1 MKKRIVSSIM
11 CLAML
16 LSLLPGAVFAT
27 EPAENTED
35 TGTSNAPE
43 IYSVG
48 YAEKS
53 ADARTQ
59 IAKEMA
65 AAKNDNSTSTAG
77 NDADD
82 QTMWVIFKNLDQ
94 KTTYNIKLTK
104 SGTEVKL
111 SDDSIKANKSGPG
124 GAGFTTS
131 TGYCAVYWTFNQEAN
146 KTNGSVMASGIEV
159 GDYVIQLQKAS
170 AAASAEETGDT
181 TTTAKFE
188 DVDSVKQTC
197 GIGSIT
203 IKSSDTDN
211 AAKPTFYKADTE
223 VTLTTPTAPEG
234 KVFDKWVASGGAS
247 APDSSGKVTVGK
259 TAVTYTAQWKDAPV
273 PTVTV
278 VPAPLHDQSN
288 RVPDNDLCSGYSVT
302 QPDKDNKIVVSASNV
317 RLHKNAD
324 SPASYGYW
332 TGVQFKAPAGYT
344 VKYQEGSEWKTDVDN
359 GSYVS
364 LYSDFDKKPA
374 DDKTSK
380 ITIGLFKATQ
390 EAGDAETPAAPVSS
404 VEYTIDFSGV
414 TAKPST
420 ATLGYTAVA
429 DKNVVSDCAP
439 ETIWVEFDE
448 PVRPGWLWFDITDPD
463 GVVYGI
469 AGSSNEMNESG
480 NKLPTKQAWSFQNS
494 AQFEAW
500 PQGTDGQAVAKG
512 VKTGEYTVVGYY
524 VASDGNA
531 PTERPEN
538 LTSLKKIVDGKVSV
552 VAPVKDVKVAEPA
565 APKVDVTGVNPS
577 DIQTVTNALKNVAVE
592 NDSQGVLQNAANT
605 SASTTSSKAD
615 YSKQNAAEKLNKALN
630 INDATEANVN
640 IVYQPYLAVKATAY
654 NGNNKTLTVDITP
667 KCHVLATKENGTNDL
682 KFEEESGNNAV
693 KLGDEPLTVTTPIK
707 LQIGLPT
714 NFVTNS
720 GSGYPDVY
728 VQHKGYEYT
737 ATVSAVTNQNST
749 VEGLL
754 ATFINPHG
762 FSTFTVTSTPKTVAK
777 IGDNSYTT
785 LKAAVEAAKDGD
797 TITLV
802 KDTDEKD
809 ISAKIDSKKTLDF
822 VLGGSLSSPVTVKI
836 NGIEITI
843 PVGKK
848 VTQEFGK
855 SEGNNPGNGGSGG
868 SGGVSNNVTIEKAT
882 NGKVTVTPTAPSKGA
897 TVTINLTP
905 DDGYQ
910 VGTVTVIDK
919 DGNTIELTKVSDTKY
934 TFTMPDGK
942 VNVKATFTKVEEPVE
957 PDEPFVDI
965 SKSDYFY
972 DAVIWAVDQ
981 GITTGDGVNTFSPNK
996 SCTRAQMVTFLWRAA
1011 GSPTAAGDNP
1021 FTDVAA
1027 GEYYTDAVLWA
1038 VSKGITNGT
1047 GVDTFSP
1054 NATVSRGQTV
1064 TFLYRYAGSP
1074 AVNGGESFSDVVTTD
1089 YFANAVQ
1096 WAVANGIT
1104 YGDGVNTFSPAKDCT
1119 RGQIVTFMYRQMAE

>member
-16 LSLLPGAVFAT
+16 LSLLPGAAFAAST
-27 EPAENTED
+27 TPEPKIE
-35 TGTSNAPE
+35 
-43 IYSVG
+43 SVG
-48 YAEKS
+48 YAELGATANTEITTALNAARGDQ
-53 ADARTQ
+53 ADTNN
-59 IAKEMA
+59 A
-65 AAKNDNSTSTAG
+65 ANVTDCDK
-77 NDADD
+77 
-82 QTMWVIFKNLDQ
+82 QTMWAILTGLDTKNQYQFTLKHGSDTITISEDQ
-94 KTTYNIKLTK
+94 AKTGKI
-104 SGTEVKL
+104 
-111 SDDSIKANKSGPG
+111 GPG
-124 GAGFTTS
+124 LPVTVTEGQKGVI
-131 TGYCAVYWTFNQEAN
+131 GIYWTFNQNAD
-146 KTNGSVMASGIEV
+146 KTNGTVASKAIAV
-159 GDYVIQLQKAS
+159 GDYIFQLQVGKPTPS
-170 AAASAEETGDT
+170 EKT
-181 TTTAKFE
+181 TDFE
-188 DVDSVKQTC
+188 DVQGATKTLSIGSVK
-197 GIGSIT
+197 IG
-203 IKSSDTDN
+203 TDGVE
-211 AAKPTFYKADTE
+211 TFYKQGTV
-223 VTLTTPTAPEG
+223 VTLTPPASEGG
-234 KVFDKWVASGGAS
+234 KVFDGWKASDNSTVPAS
-247 APDSSGKVTVGK
+247 NQITVGK

-302 QPDKDNKIVVSASNV
+302 QPDKNNKIVVSASNV

-344 VKYQEGSEWKTDVDN
+344 VKYQENGAWKTDVDD

-374 DDKTSK
+374 NNKTSK
-380 ITIGLFKATQ
+380 ITIGLFKAAQ
-390 EAGDAETPAAPVSS
+390 KAGEEETSAEPVSS

-469 AGSSNEMNESG
+469 AASSNELKG
-480 NKLPTKQAWSFQNS
+480 KLPTKQAWSFQNS
-494 AQFEAW
+494 KQFEAW
-500 PQGTDGQAVAKG
+500 PQGTDGQGVAEG

-524 VASDGNA
+524 FASDGSA
-531 PTERPEN
+531 PTQRPGD
-538 LTSLKKIVDGKVSV
+538 LASLKKIVDGKVSV

-565 APKVDVTGVNPS
+565 APKVDATGVDSN
-577 DIQTVTNALKNVAVE
+577 DVEIVTNALKNVAVE
-592 NDSQGVLQNAANT
+592 NDSKGVLQNAANT

-615 YSKQNAAEKLNKALN
+615 YSKQNAADKLNEVDG
-630 INDATEANVN
+630 ISGATAGNVN

-667 KCHVLATKENGTNDL
+667 KCHVLATKESSIDDL

-707 LQIGLPT
+707 LQIGLPAD
-714 NFVTNS
+714 FVANG
-720 GSGYPDVY
+720 GSGYPNVY

-737 ATVSAVTNQNST
+737 ATVSAVSDQGA
-749 VEGLL
+749 VKGLL

-762 FSTFTVTSTPKTVAK
+762 FSTFTVTATSQTVAK

-843 PVGKK
+843 PAGKK

-855 SEGNNPGNGGSGG
+855 SEGNNPGNGGGGGGG
-868 SGGVSNNVTIEKAT
+868 SVSSNVTVDKAT
-882 NGKVTVTPTAPSKGA
+882 NGKVSVTPTAPSKGA

-910 VGTVTVIDK
+910 VGTVTVTDK
-919 DGNTIELTKVSDTKY
+919 DGKAVELTKVSDTKY

-942 VNVKATFTKVEEPVE
+942 VTVKATFTKVEEPVE
-957 PDEPFVDI
+957 PVEPFVDV

-972 DAVIWAVDQ
+972 DAVMWAVEKN
-981 GITTGDGVNTFSPNK
+981 ITTGDGINTFSPNK

-1011 GSPTAAGDNP
+1011 GSPAATGNNP

-1047 GVDTFSP
+1047 GDGTFSP

-1074 AVNGGESFSDVVTTD
+1074 SVDAGNSFNDVASTD
-1089 YFANAVQ
+1089 YFASAVQ

>member
-1 MKKRIVSSIM
+1 M
-11 CLAML
+11 
-16 LSLLPGAVFAT
+16 
-27 EPAENTED
+27 
-35 TGTSNAPE
+35 
-43 IYSVG
+43 
-48 YAEKS
+48 
-53 ADARTQ
+53 
-59 IAKEMA
+59 
-65 AAKNDNSTSTAG
+65 
-77 NDADD
+77 
-82 QTMWVIFKNLDQ
+82 
-94 KTTYNIKLTK
+94 
-104 SGTEVKL
+104 
-111 SDDSIKANKSGPG
+111 
-124 GAGFTTS
+124 
-131 TGYCAVYWTFNQEAN
+131 
-146 KTNGSVMASGIEV
+146 
-159 GDYVIQLQKAS
+159 
-170 AAASAEETGDT
+170 
-181 TTTAKFE
+181 
-188 DVDSVKQTC
+188 
-197 GIGSIT
+197 
-203 IKSSDTDN
+203 
-211 AAKPTFYKADTE
+211 
-223 VTLTTPTAPEG
+223 
-234 KVFDKWVASGGAS
+234 
-247 APDSSGKVTVGK
+247 
-259 TAVTYTAQWKDAPV
+259 
-273 PTVTV
+273 
-278 VPAPLHDQSN
+278 
-288 RVPDNDLCSGYSVT
+288 
-302 QPDKDNKIVVSASNV
+302 
-317 RLHKNAD
+317 
-324 SPASYGYW
+324 
-332 TGVQFKAPAGYT
+332 
-344 VKYQEGSEWKTDVDN
+344 
-359 GSYVS
+359 
-364 LYSDFDKKPA
+364 
-374 DDKTSK
+374 
-380 ITIGLFKATQ
+380 
-390 EAGDAETPAAPVSS
+390 
-404 VEYTIDFSGV
+404 

-469 AGSSNEMNESG
+469 AASSNELKG
-480 NKLPTKQAWSFQNS
+480 KLPTKQAWSFQNS
-494 AQFEAW
+494 KQFEAW
-500 PQGTDGQAVAKG
+500 PQGTDGQGVAEG

-524 VASDGNA
+524 FASDGSA
-531 PTERPEN
+531 PTQRPGD
-538 LTSLKKIVDGKVSV
+538 LASLKKIVDGKVSV

-565 APKVDVTGVNPS
+565 APKVDATGVDSN
-577 DIQTVTNALKNVAVE
+577 DVEIVTNALKNVAVE
-592 NDSQGVLQNAANT
+592 NDSKGVLQNAANT

-615 YSKQNAAEKLNKALN
+615 YSKQNAADKLNEVDG
-630 INDATEANVN
+630 ISGATAGNVN

-667 KCHVLATKENGTNDL
+667 KCHVLATKESSIDDL

-707 LQIGLPT
+707 LQIGLPAD
-714 NFVTNS
+714 FVANG
-720 GSGYPDVY
+720 GSGYPNVY

-737 ATVSAVTNQNST
+737 ATVSAVSDQGA
-749 VEGLL
+749 VKGLL

-762 FSTFTVTSTPKTVAK
+762 FSTFTVTATSQTVAK

-843 PVGKK
+843 PAGKK

-855 SEGNNPGNGGSGG
+855 SEGNNPGNGGGGGGG
-868 SGGVSNNVTIEKAT
+868 SVSSNVTVDKAT
-882 NGKVTVTPTAPSKGA
+882 NGKVSVTPTAPSKGA

-910 VGTVTVIDK
+910 VGTVTVTDK
-919 DGNTIELTKVSDTKY
+919 DGKAVELTKVSDTKY

-942 VNVKATFTKVEEPVE
+942 VTVKATFTKVEEPVE
-957 PDEPFVDI
+957 PVEPFVDV

-972 DAVIWAVDQ
+972 DAVMWAVEKN
-981 GITTGDGVNTFSPNK
+981 ITTGDGINTFSPNK

-1011 GSPTAAGDNP
+1011 GSPAATGNNP

-1047 GVDTFSP
+1047 GDGTFSP

-1074 AVNGGESFSDVVTTD
+1074 SVDAGNSFNDVASTD
-1089 YFANAVQ
+1089 YFASAVQ